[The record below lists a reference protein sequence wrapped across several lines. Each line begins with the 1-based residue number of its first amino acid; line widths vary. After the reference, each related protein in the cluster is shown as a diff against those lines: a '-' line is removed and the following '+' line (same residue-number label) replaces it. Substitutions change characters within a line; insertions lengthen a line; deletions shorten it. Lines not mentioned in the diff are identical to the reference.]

1 MLAAVTTLVLAG
13 FASST
18 LETKQLGNDG
28 GDVGESQFAAQ
39 LLEER
44 SDKRDESAGVE
55 DQTELLVVSH
65 TTLRVDDPQFRARIE
80 ELTVE
85 LNGLAEVQSVFSFY
99 NTGSPEMVAE
109 DGHAVLA
116 QVVFAGAEEREIVE
130 ARIDAALDVVR
141 ASRQDGDGFAMA
153 VTGNVWPRMK
163 EISEQEMLRILLVT
177 RRYRLDDIRE
187 VAADLQ
193 SGRIEGRAIVT
204 F

>member
-1 MLAAVTTLVLAG
+1 MLAAVTTLVLVG

-28 GDVGESQFAAQ
+28 GDVGESQLAAQ

>member
-116 QVVFAGAEEREIVE
+116 QAVFAGAEEREIVE

-153 VTGNVWPRMK
+153 MTGNVWPRME
-163 EISEQEMLRILLVT
+163 EISEQEMSCILLVT

>member
-1 MLAAVTTLVLAG
+1 M
-13 FASST
+13 
-18 LETKQLGNDG
+18 
-28 GDVGESQFAAQ
+28 
-39 LLEER
+39 
-44 SDKRDESAGVE
+44 
-55 DQTELLVVSH
+55 VSH

-116 QVVFAGAEEREIVE
+116 QVVFAGTEEREIVE

-153 VTGNVWPRMK
+153 MTGNVWPRME
-163 EISEQEMLRILLVT
+163 EISEQEMSCILLVT

>member
-1 MLAAVTTLVLAG
+1 MLAAVTTLVLVG

-28 GDVGESQFAAQ
+28 GDVGESQLAAQ

-116 QVVFAGAEEREIVE
+116 QVVFAGTEEREIVE
-130 ARIDAALDVVR
+130 ARIDAAPDVVR

>member
-1 MLAAVTTLVLAG
+1 MLAAVTTLVLVG

-28 GDVGESQFAAQ
+28 GDVGESQLAAQ

-55 DQTELLVVSH
+55 DQTELLVVGH
-65 TTLRVDDPQFRARIE
+65 TTLRVDDPQFRARVE
-80 ELTVE
+80 ELTDE
-85 LNGLAEVQSVFSFY
+85 LNGLSEVQSVFSFY

-153 VTGNVWPRMK
+153 MTGNVWPRME
-163 EISEQEMLRILLVT
+163 EISEQEMSCILLVT

>member
-1 MLAAVTTLVLAG
+1 MLAAVTTLVLVG

-28 GDVGESQFAAQ
+28 GDVGESQLAAQ

-116 QVVFAGAEEREIVE
+116 QVVFAGTEEREIVE

-153 VTGNVWPRMK
+153 MTGNVWPRME
-163 EISEQEMLRILLVT
+163 EISEQEMSCILLVT

>member
-28 GDVGESQFAAQ
+28 GDVGESQLAAQ